1 MMEIM
6 ERGNGNTSPTFSND
20 RNPSALDEFERLVFS
35 VRALKRLHPREDF
48 SRRFYPPS
56 IDEKTFPEGYL
67 PDFFENQD
75 YERARF
81 REAAERVSSILET
94 DEESAY
100 AERIIRKK

>member
-6 ERGNGNTSPTFSND
+6 ERENGNTAPTFSND

-35 VRALKRLHPREDF
+35 VRALKRLHPREDL

-56 IDEKTFPEGYL
+56 VGEEAFPEGYL
-67 PDFFENQD
+67 SDFLENRD
-75 YERARF
+75 FERARF
-81 REAAERVSSILET
+81 REAAELVSSILET

-100 AERIIRKK
+100 AERIVRKK